1 MRIVKVHCKGQ
12 DLFIMIGFDKVLH
25 FISGFLI
32 YSVTHA
38 LAVYI
43 DIVFSPLVIMLIVLL
58 IGIAKEIFDKFT
70 HGDVEVADVVAT
82 VVGGFFGLVVLTS
95 N

>member
-1 MRIVKVHCKGQ
+1 MRIVKVHCIGQ

-25 FISGFLI
+25 FIAGFLI
-32 YSVTHA
+32 YCIAHA
-38 LAVYI
+38 IGFYI
-43 DIVFSPLVIMLIVLL
+43 NIALSPLVIMFIVLF